1 MKHLKNKCH
10 CIPVVTDPFCLQH
23 SVGSVDQVKEQIQNH
38 SSISGINIQS
48 VFCGSV
54 LVCTSKMHPC
64 VCVRMYVLP
73 GVDGVLSVVCH
84 TLVRDLWLAS
94 SWPPLQH
101 ETSVQLHIQ
110 TVSLYIIDANKNGSF
125 VLKGMTSD
133 YLV

>member
-1 MKHLKNKCH
+1 MGLIYNQYFVVWYWYALLK
-10 CIPVVTDPFCLQH
+10 CI
-23 SVGSVDQVKEQIQNH
+23 
-38 SSISGINIQS
+38 
-48 VFCGSV
+48 
-54 LVCTSKMHPC
+54 C

-101 ETSVQLHIQ
+101 ETSVQLHIH
-110 TVSLYIIDANKNGSF
+110 TVSLYIINANKNGSF